1 MNNTTT
7 TANNTLSTLLNDVD
21 FKRGTKFVSIANLTK
36 QFNNLGTKQF
46 DVSINLALEVSESF
60 SYYKSSVCKEILKLH
75 ELKMNADM
83 FAKEVLNMSKS
94 YMYLLAQC
102 GAIHI
107 DTINEY
113 KAQSKDTLS
122 LKNLVKFANPSDVS
136 DNIESEETESE
147 ETESEEKQPKV
158 ENLKISVSKD
168 NKISIKGKASKEVI
182 TLLIEELKKMM
193 A

>member
-1 MNNTTT
+1 MSTQTTT
-7 TANNTLSTLLNDVD
+7 TNNNLSTLLNDND

-36 QFNNLGTKQF
+36 QFNSLGTKQF

-83 FAKEVLNMSKS
+83 FAKEVLNISKS

-122 LKNLVKFANPSDVS
+122 LKNLVKFANTSDVS
-136 DNIESEETESE
+136 DEETESE
-147 ETESEEKQPKV
+147 ETESEEKTPKV
-158 ENLKISVSKD
+158 ENLKISVGKD

>member
-83 FAKEVLNMSKS
+83 FAKELLNMSKS

-102 GAIHI
+102 GSIHI

-147 ETESEEKQPKV
+147 EKPPKV

>member
-1 MNNTTT
+1 MSTPTPTT
-7 TANNTLSTLLNDVD
+7 NTLSTLLNDVD
-21 FKRGTKFVSIANLTK
+21 FKRGTKFVSIANLSK
-36 QFNNLGTKQF
+36 QFNSLGTKQF

-60 SYYKSSVCKEILKLH
+60 SYFKSTICKDLLKLH
-75 ELKMNADM
+75 SVKMTADT
-83 FAKEVLNMSKS
+83 FAKDVLNMSKS

-136 DNIESEETESE
+136 DTNEETESE
-147 ETESEEKQPKV
+147 ETESEEKMPKV